1 MLIGNRK
8 IGINHPPF
16 IIAEMSGNHNGSIQ
30 RALEIVDAAAECGAD
45 AIKLQTYTADSMT
58 IDCDREDFKIND
70 PNSLWNGRTL
80 YSLYEEAHTPR
91 DWHYEI
97 FNRAKAKGILY
108 LSSPFDV
115 DSIEFLDNLNVCA
128 FKIASF
134 ENNHIP
140 LIQKAAKTGK
150 PLIISTGMS
159 SLSDIET
166 AISAAKKAK
175 CKDILLLKCTSSY
188 PASPLDS
195 NLKLISEY
203 SKLFNT
209 EVGLSDHTLGIGA
222 SLAGVALGAVA
233 IEKHFTLDKNDGGV
247 DSPFSLNPDELRSL
261 KKESIT
267 AWEAVG
273 KIKFELSDSESKSL
287 QFKRSIYVVKDIKKG
302 EIFNENNIK
311 IIRPGYGAHPKYF
324 EMILGKKANF
334 NFKRGTPLKI
344 ENLN

>member
-1 MLIGNRK
+1 MQIGKRK

-16 IIAEMSGNHNGSIQ
+16 IIAEMSGNHNGSLQ
-30 RALEIVDAAAECGAD
+30 KALEIVDAAAECGAD

-58 IDCDREDFKIND
+58 IDFDSDDFKIND
-70 PNSLWNGRTL
+70 RSSLWHGRTL

-91 DWHYEI
+91 DWHYKI
-97 FNRAKAKGILY
+97 FERAKAKGLLY
-108 LSSPFDV
+108 FSSPFDLE
-115 DSIEFLDNLNVCA
+115 SIEFLENLDVCA

-140 LIQKAAKTGK
+140 LIKKAAKTGK

-166 AISAAKKAK
+166 AFTTAKKAN
-175 CKDILLLKCTSSY
+175 CDDILLLKCTSSY

-203 SKLFNT
+203 SKLFNA
-209 EVGLSDHTLGIGA
+209 EIGLSDHTLGIGA
-222 SLAGVALGAVA
+222 AIAGVALGAVA
-233 IEKHFTLDKNDGGV
+233 IEKHFTLDKKDGGV
-247 DSPFSLNPDELRSL
+247 DSAFSLDPDELRNL
-261 KKESIT
+261 KKESLT
-267 AWEAVG
+267 AWEAIG
-273 KIKFELSDSESKSL
+273 EIKFELSDSESKSL

-334 NFKRGTPLKI
+334 SFKKGTPLKI

>member
-8 IGINHPPF
+8 IGINQPPF
-16 IIAEMSGNHNGSIQ
+16 IIAEMSGNHNGSLQ

-58 IDCDREDFKIND
+58 IDCDRDDFKIND
-70 PNSLWNGRTL
+70 PSSLWHGRSL

-91 DWHYEI
+91 NWHYEI
-97 FNRAKAKGILY
+97 FQRAKAKGILY
-108 LSSPFDV
+108 LSSPFDLE
-115 DSIEFLDNLNVCA
+115 SIDFLDNLNVCA

-159 SLSDIET
+159 SLSDIEI
-166 AISAAKKAK
+166 AISAAKKAH
-175 CKDILLLKCTSSY
+175 CNDILLLKCTSSY
-188 PASPLDS
+188 PASPIDS
-195 NLKLISEY
+195 NLKLISVY

-233 IEKHFTLDKNDGGV
+233 IEKHFTLDKKDGGV
-247 DSPFSLNPDELRSL
+247 DSSFSLNPDELRSL
-261 KKESIT
+261 KKESII

-273 KIKFELSDSESKSL
+273 KIKFEISDSEAKSL
-287 QFKRSIYVVKDIKKG
+287 QFKRSIYVVKDIQKG
-302 EIFNENNIK
+302 EKFNENNIK

-324 EMILGKKANF
+324 KKILGKKSNSNF
-334 NFKRGTPLKI
+334 TKGTPLKI
-344 ENLN
+344 ENLI

>member
-16 IIAEMSGNHNGSIQ
+16 IIAEMSGNHNGSLQ

-108 LSSPFDV
+108 LSSPFDL
-115 DSIEFLDNLNVCA
+115 DSIDFLDNLNVCA

-166 AISAAKKAK
+166 AVSAAKKAN

-209 EVGLSDHTLGIGA
+209 KVGLSDHTLGIGA

-233 IEKHFTLDKNDGGV
+233 IEKHFTLDKKDGGV
-247 DSPFSLNPDELRSL
+247 DSAFSLNPDELKIL

-273 KIKFELSDSESKSL
+273 KIKFELSESEFKSM
-287 QFKRSIYVVKDIKKG
+287 QFKRSIYVVEDIKKG
-302 EIFNENNIK
+302 EKFNENNIK
-311 IIRPGYGAHPKYF
+311 IIRPGFGAHPKYY
-324 EMILGKKANF
+324 EKILGKHSNAD
-334 NFKRGTPLKI
+334 FKRGTPLKI
-344 ENLN
+344 ENLI

>member
-1 MLIGNRK
+1 MQIGKRK

-16 IIAEMSGNHNGSIQ
+16 IIAEMSGNHNGSLD

-58 IDCDREDFKIND
+58 IDCDKEDFKIND
-70 PNSLWNGRTL
+70 PNSLWNGRSL
-80 YSLYEEAHTPR
+80 YDLYEEAHTPR
-91 DWHYEI
+91 DWHQKI
-97 FNRAKAKGILY
+97 FERAQSKGLEY
-108 LSSPFDV
+108 FSSPFDLE
-115 DSIEFLDNLNVCA
+115 SIEFLENLNVCA

-140 LIQKAAKTGK
+140 LIKKASKTGK
-150 PLIISTGMS
+150 PIIISTGMS

-166 AISAAKKAK
+166 AIAATKEAN

-188 PASPLDS
+188 PASPKDS
-195 NLKLISEY
+195 NLKLIGEY
-203 SKLFNT
+203 AKLFCT
-209 EVGLSDHTLGIGA
+209 EVGLSDHTIGIGA
-222 SLAGVALGAVA
+222 SIAAVALGAVA
-233 IEKHFTLDKNDGGV
+233 IEKHFTLDKRDGGV
-247 DSPFSLNPDELRSL
+247 DSKFSLDPEELRNL

-267 AWEAVG
+267 AWKAIG
-273 KIKFELSDSESKSL
+273 KIKFDLSESETKSM

-324 EMILGKKANF
+324 DKILGKKSNSDF
-334 NFKRGTPLKI
+334 EKGTPLKI
-344 ENLN
+344 ENLV